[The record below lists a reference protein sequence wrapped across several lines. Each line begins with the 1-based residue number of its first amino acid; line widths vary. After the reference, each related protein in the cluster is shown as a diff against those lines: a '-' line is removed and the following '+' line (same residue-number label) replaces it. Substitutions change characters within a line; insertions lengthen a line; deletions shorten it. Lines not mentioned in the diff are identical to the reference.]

1 MFLYVM
7 HIVTYS
13 SVVILLVAFDF
24 ELRLGLFIIRSLAQ
38 FWTGWGGRSGDKWMP
53 VSHVK
58 LGLSTFSL
66 AVAAVANL
74 KF

>member
-38 FWTGWGGRSGDKWMP
+38 FWTGWGGRSGDK
-53 VSHVK
+53 
-58 LGLSTFSL
+58 
-66 AVAAVANL
+66 
-74 KF
+74 